1 MTILN
6 SIISY
11 INTKY
16 YEKCLIKGMSKREL
30 DIFFSLIEIL
40 YRYIEDVFIKNIK
53 FERIPKEILR
63 LIYTILCDITENSYD
78 VPISKLL
85 IDIIKKINW
94 NNIFKSLILI
104 YYFNYI
110 SDFLSDFWCAWSE
123 NCLFKPEFMQAYIV
137 QTTSLVICLFE
148 IFFRCIIIC
157 AIHLL
162 I

>member
-85 IDIIKKINW
+85 IDIIKKIN
-94 NNIFKSLILI
+94 
-104 YYFNYI
+104 
-110 SDFLSDFWCAWSE
+110 
-123 NCLFKPEFMQAYIV
+123 
-137 QTTSLVICLFE
+137 
-148 IFFRCIIIC
+148 
-157 AIHLL
+157 
-162 I
+162 